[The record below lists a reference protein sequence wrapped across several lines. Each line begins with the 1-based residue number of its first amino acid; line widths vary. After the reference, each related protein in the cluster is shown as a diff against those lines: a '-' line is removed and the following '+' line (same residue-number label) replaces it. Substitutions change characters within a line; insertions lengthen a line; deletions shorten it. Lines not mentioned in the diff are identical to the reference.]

1 MKPHRVRMTHDLLQG
16 YGLLDLV
23 ELMLPPHP
31 TVKALTRFHADDYIA
46 FLRSTADGSSLS
58 SSIHSGGGGG
68 GPSSPIQEAPH
79 GVFSP
84 AAYNNAGYAA
94 NKQQQATAAQLHGL
108 PVTAATA
115 SHSNS
120 RSLSPSSVGGSTA
133 ASVDPTDTGGGPQ
146 GAPPFVDQI
155 SRFNIGEDCPVF
167 DGLWEYCKTY
177 TGGSIEGA
185 RRVVQGEYQFAI
197 NWAGGLHHGKKHEAS
212 GFCYVNDCVL
222 AALEFLRYKHRVL
235 YVDVDIHHGDGVE
248 EAFYTSPRVLCCS
261 FHKYGHFF
269 PGTGALED
277 IGMEEG
283 LGYSVNVPLH
293 EGIDDQMYS
302 SLFVR
307 VMDQIMDI
315 YRPEAVVLQCGADS
329 VAGDRLG
336 CFNLSLDG
344 HSEAVRYFCKAGV
357 PAIFLGGGGY
367 TLGNVPRCWAKETGY
382 ILGVDL
388 DPKIPDSCMYRG
400 YYGPNYELKIR
411 TTNMENRNEE
421 KYIDSIVQKISTTL
435 REHVYPIGGQISAN
449 FTDTEKDTG
458 VVLQSSLEESD
469 DKNGDGEEAAQHF
482 CVINNRDRA

>member
-1 MKPHRVRMTHDLLQG
+1 MHTYIYVVHFFIAVHLSTYLYFALFSVC
-16 YGLLDLV
+16 LSLV
-23 ELMLPPHP
+23 CLFIYLFIYLFVYLFVSVQLPPHP

-197 NWAGGLHHGKKHEAS
+197 NWFVLHLLLLLVLLLLLLLLLNLHLLLLLLLQYQS
-212 GFCYVNDCVL
+212 GVVAVDVL
-222 AALEFLRYKHRVL
+222 IGIKCKLYREQRHSMRYLFGVLLLLRYGRL
-235 YVDVDIHHGDGVE
+235 QGWG
-248 EAFYTSPRVLCCS
+248 TSPR
-261 FHKYGHFF
+261 K
-269 PGTGALED
+269 
-277 IGMEEG
+277 
-283 LGYSVNVPLH
+283 
-293 EGIDDQMYS
+293 
-302 SLFVR
+302 
-307 VMDQIMDI
+307 
-315 YRPEAVVLQCGADS
+315 EA
-329 VAGDRLG
+329 
-336 CFNLSLDG
+336 
-344 HSEAVRYFCKAGV
+344 
-357 PAIFLGGGGY
+357 
-367 TLGNVPRCWAKETGY
+367 
-382 ILGVDL
+382 
-388 DPKIPDSCMYRG
+388 
-400 YYGPNYELKIR
+400 
-411 TTNMENRNEE
+411 
-421 KYIDSIVQKISTTL
+421 
-435 REHVYPIGGQISAN
+435 
-449 FTDTEKDTG
+449 
-458 VVLQSSLEESD
+458 
-469 DKNGDGEEAAQHF
+469 
-482 CVINNRDRA
+482 